1 PVVTTLPGNRDPRL
15 GAAVVVLRGLPEP
28 RVGSLQN
35 VINISAEKGIYN
47 TPVEIRVAA
56 SVSQLPI
63 VRGLAETLV
72 LLSDFTLDEVADIRL
87 AVDEVCSTL
96 IARAAAGTSLH
107 CRFAVGDHE
116 LLVRVSGVTGEEGLP
131 DQRNFGW
138 HVLRTLTDSVDAHQ
152 EPFDQQVSGY
162 PTTVEFRRVRGKA

>member
-1 PVVTTLPGNRDPRL
+1 
-15 GAAVVVLRGLPEP
+15 
-28 RVGSLQN
+28 
-35 VINISAEKGIYN
+35 VINISAEQGIYS

-56 SVSQLPI
+56 SVTQLPI

-96 IARAAAGTSLH
+96 IAVAAPSTSLH
-107 CRFAVGDHE
+107 CRFTVGETE
-116 LLVRVSGVTGEEGLP
+116 LLVLVSGVAGNEGLP
-131 DQRNFGW
+131 DQRSFGW
-138 HVLRTLTDSVDAHQ
+138 HVLRTLTDAVEAKQDSYDSAI
-152 EPFDQQVSGY
+152 SGY

>member
-1 PVVTTLPGNRDPRL
+1 M
-15 GAAVVVLRGLPEP
+15 
-28 RVGSLQN
+28 GSLCR
-35 VINISAEKGIYN
+35 VINISAEQGLYS

-56 SVSQLPI
+56 SVTQLPI

-96 IARAAAGTSLH
+96 IALAAAGTSLD
-107 CRFAVGDHE
+107 CRFTIGEAQ
-116 LLVRVSGVTGEEGLP
+116 LLVEVTGVAETEGLP
-131 DQRNFGW
+131 DQRSFGW
-138 HVLRTLTDSVDAHQ
+138 HVLRTLTDSVEATQNSYDAAL
-152 EPFDQQVSGY
+152 SGY

>member
-1 PVVTTLPGNRDPRL
+1 M
-15 GAAVVVLRGLPEP
+15 
-28 RVGSLQN
+28 GSLCR
-35 VINISAEKGIYN
+35 VINISAEQGLYS

-56 SVSQLPI
+56 SVTQLPI

-96 IARAAAGTSLH
+96 IALAAPGSSLD
-107 CRFAVGDHE
+107 CRFTIGETE
-116 LLVRVSGVTGEEGLP
+116 LRVEVTGIAGAEGLP
-131 DQRNFGW
+131 DQRSFGW
-138 HVLRTLTDSVDAHQ
+138 HVLRTLTDAVEATQNSYDSA
-152 EPFDQQVSGY
+152 VSGY

>member
-1 PVVTTLPGNRDPRL
+1 M
-15 GAAVVVLRGLPEP
+15 
-28 RVGSLQN
+28 
-35 VINISAEKGIYN
+35 INISAEQGIYS

-56 SVSQLPI
+56 SVTQLPI

-96 IARAAAGTSLH
+96 IAIAVPETSLL
-107 CRFAVGDHE
+107 CRFTIGETE
-116 LLVRVSGVTGEEGLP
+116 LHVNVSGTAATEGLP
-131 DQRNFGW
+131 DQRSFGW
-138 HVLRTLTDSVDAHQ
+138 HVLRTLTDSVEATQ
-152 EPFDQQVSGY
+152 EPFDTTASGY